1 MDFSKDYYGIL
12 GVSRTS
18 SSSDIRSAYR
28 ALALRWHPDMHA
40 GESPEKIKEA
50 EERFKEIND
59 AYAVLSD
66 FEQRKIYDRYLAGVS
81 SSSQSASRP
90 SAQRPSQSHSSSGAG
105 ASATGSYSRTYQGS
119 SYEYYYTK
127 TASAPNKDGFF
138 TRMMKKMGTISWS
151 DWVCAISFSLLLTM
165 SGFYNGC
172 SDISS
177 RNFSDKAGYETVNA
191 PGIKVPE
198 MKFNSAMPSAE
209 EAIRH
214 AMNISDTI
222 ISVNVLD
229 IPDISEYELPEKHTK
244 R

>member
-12 GVSRTS
+12 GGSRTA

-40 GESPEKIKEA
+40 GEAPEKIREA

-66 FEQRKIYDRYLAGVS
+66 FEQRKIYDRYLAGIS
-81 SSSQSASRP
+81 YSSQSG
-90 SAQRPSQSHSSSGAG
+90 SQTHSSSGAG
-105 ASATGSYSRTYQGS
+105 ASSTGSYSGTYQGS
-119 SYEYYYTK
+119 SYGYYNTN
-127 TASAPNKDGFF
+127 TATAPNRDGFF
-138 TRMMKKMGTISWS
+138 TRLMKKMRTVSWS
-151 DWVCAISFSLLLTM
+151 DWACAISISLLLTI

-172 SDISS
+172 SDMLS
-177 RNFSDKAGYETVNA
+177 RSFSANAGYETVHA
-191 PGIKVPE
+191 PEIKVPE
-198 MKFNSAMPSAE
+198 MRFNSGMPTAE
-209 EAIRH
+209 DAVRR

-222 ISVNVLD
+222 ISINVPH
-229 IPDISEYELPEKHTK
+229 IQDISGYDLPEKRTE